1 MSQKESSVPARET
14 ESDVRAN
21 QKRRTRQALI
31 DAALALREEGR
42 NPSFADVAERALV
55 SRATA
60 YRYFSSV
67 EALLI
72 ETTAEVAMRPL
83 QHVYRVGDDPVQA
96 IGRVAGEINQILL
109 GDEVGLHVME
119 RSFMAVWL
127 ENEADSRPARPGRR
141 MIYIRPIIDALKDEL
156 APAARKRLTQALAM
170 VMGTEAALALRDIA
184 GASIAEALDASVW
197 AAQALVKQARAEAT
211 KARIK
216 RAANSASRTRSA
228 SASRR
233 RT

>member
-1 MSQKESSVPARET
+1 MSQKESSLPVREA

-127 ENEADSRPARPGRR
+127 ENEAESRPARPGRR

-156 APAARKRLTQALAM
+156 APAVRKRLTQALAM

-184 GASIAEALDASVW
+184 GASAAEALDASVW

-211 KARIK
+211 KARTK
-216 RAANSASRTRSA
+216 RAAGSVSRTRSTRVQRR
-228 SASRR
+228 SR
-233 RT
+233 